1 MTSLTL
7 VSITAP
13 AVSAATGGVTV
24 DGVGV
29 PTGDNTVAAL
39 AALMLTCFSPSLF
52 KFMTCE
58 LRSRKK
64 KLNVFFSNENRDFPD
79 NMQYAGKWSD
89 HKKNGF
95 FKTMIFAPASHKFL
109 TF

>member
-64 KLNVFFSNENRDFPD
+64 IKRFFSNENRDFPD

-89 HKKNGF
+89 HQKNGF
-95 FKTMIFAPASHKFL
+95 QPFF
-109 TF
+109 